1 MKKYSISLLN
11 LYTKV
16 FHLCFEHENNLD
28 FFSLKVLLKNGP
40 TPASFSFIFGLSNKH
55 YKFLQQ
61 IYVKKCPSSIWCWDS
76 NPRPSGHE
84 SPPITTRP
92 GLPPS
97 LILQQFILTMCK
109 KIFYSS
115 NLIKNYCE
123 TNFLSTG
130 FTSGVEFHSQF
141 RLSILSRGLGS
152 PTKFVWQGILYFY
165 LINSFIEQ
173 IRQPL

>member
-61 IYVKKCPSSIWCWDS
+61 IYVKKCPSSIRCQDS
-76 NPRPSGHE
+76 NPRPSKRE
-84 SPPITTRP
+84 SSPITTRP
-92 GLPPS
+92 GLPPKNVNS
-97 LILQQFILTMCK
+97 LSEYSLSCRSNGSVALILWPLLQSHTDAT
-109 KIFYSS
+109 IF
-115 NLIKNYCE
+115 CE
-123 TNFLSTG
+123 VFGSTVSVG
-130 FTSGVEFHSQF
+130 
-141 RLSILSRGLGS
+141 RILSDQ
-152 PTKFVWQGILYFY
+152 TV
-165 LINSFIEQ
+165 
-173 IRQPL
+173 